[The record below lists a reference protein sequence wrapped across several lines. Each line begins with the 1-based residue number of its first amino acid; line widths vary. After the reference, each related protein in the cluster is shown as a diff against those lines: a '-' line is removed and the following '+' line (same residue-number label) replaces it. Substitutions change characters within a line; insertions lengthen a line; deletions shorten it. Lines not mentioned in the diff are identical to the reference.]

1 MQMGQPPAPPAQQQS
16 LGVPMP
22 LPLGVTFDPKRANY
36 KARIHYDGQE
46 RYIGR

>member
-1 MQMGQPPAPPAQQQS
+1 MQKRVRTPNQSLQAQGMQQS
-16 LGVPMP
+16 
-22 LPLGVTFDPKRANY
+22 LPLGVTFDAKRCNY

>member
-1 MQMGQPPAPPAQQQS
+1 MQMGQPLAPAQQQS
-16 LGVPMP
+16 HVP